1 MLHWLDSAFVFL
13 MLFVYVFS
21 LTDSGFFLEQSTLFE
36 LITVILSLVSPWEN
50 LFIKAAC
57 LFQRRLILGEVC
69 SILWAVNGVGLA
81 LAFIRAA
88 LPLGFWFGSVN
99 RFNFLYVTNKCCQ
112 EIESWNAV
120 THPRGWRLTVQI
132 VFFSPYFR
140 RSVSD
145 NCGRLALVRDV
156 THTRR
161 VRKLIRVMKS
171 LRPFFSPRS
180 VFCFSWRLVT
190 WILHRGE
197 KPGQIQKIT
206 MIIK

>member
-1 MLHWLDSAFVFL
+1 M
-13 MLFVYVFS
+13 
-21 LTDSGFFLEQSTLFE
+21 
-36 LITVILSLVSPWEN
+36 LVSASFDPRWSLLYPVSRERCG
-50 LFIKAAC
+50 FSASVYPCRSAP
-57 LFQRRLILGEVC
+57 
-69 SILWAVNGVGLA
+69 GL
-81 LAFIRAA
+81 LVR
-88 LPLGFWFGSVN
+88 SVN

-112 EIESWNAV
+112 ETESWNAV